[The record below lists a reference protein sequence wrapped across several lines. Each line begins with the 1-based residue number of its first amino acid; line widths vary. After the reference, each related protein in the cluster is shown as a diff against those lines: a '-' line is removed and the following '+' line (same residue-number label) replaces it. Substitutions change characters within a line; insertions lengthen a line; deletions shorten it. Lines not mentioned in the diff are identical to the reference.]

1 MPISETEVEKPAAQ
15 GAAMEIT
22 VSRQDLVRE
31 LTATQSVVERKT
43 TIPILSN
50 FLLEAEEDRLNIT
63 ATDLDQ
69 AIRTSTAVKVK
80 KPGSCTVPARKLY
93 DYIKLLPEGDISIKL
108 LENHWVQIRSG
119 RSNTKIVGMA
129 RANYP
134 QVPEFPAVAATSISL
149 IALKTLIARTIFAIS
164 NEESRYTLNGALLVI
179 KAESLAMV
187 ATDGHR
193 LSYVEKPN
201 ENLEGISGEKRVLI
215 PRKALQELQ
224 QLLTVTEVEKVEF
237 ADDEHTLFFRVGH
250 RTLSTRKLS
259 GQFPNFEAVM
269 PRDNTK
275 FAVVRCSELSAAIQR
290 VAQFA
295 DERSGAIRMRLEG
308 NELRSAPTQLNQARA
323 KTPSTP
329 PTPATPSWW
338 ASTRYTFSTS
348 SKPSATRVKSASNSR
363 TPSPPARC
371 VQKTPTPNTSI
382 ATSLCRCGFEEAT
395 QKRQSHSAEVFVP
408 VACQIPPSLWLRSL
422 SPGAATGRVAPIC
435 LPATGLPH
443 SGHCLVWLPRNILV
457 FTGQLRDCILVPVCQ
472 PRALALPVTIPRATQ
487 G

>member
-50 FLLEAEEDRLNIT
+50 FLLEAEDDRLNIT

-69 AIRTSTAVKVK
+69 AIRTSAAVKVK
-80 KPGSCTVPARKLY
+80 KAGSCTIPARKLY
-93 DYIKLLPEGDISIKL
+93 DYIKLLPDGDISIKL

-134 QVPEFPAVAATSISL
+134 QVPEFPSVPATSISL

-224 QLLTVTEVEKVEF
+224 QLLTNTEADKVEF
-237 ADDEHTLFFRVGH
+237 ADDEHTLFFRIGH

-275 FAVVRCSELSAAIQR
+275 FAVVRSSELSAAIQR

-295 DERSGAIRMRLEG
+295 DERSGAVRLRLEG
-308 NELRSAPTQLNQARA
+308 NELKISANSTESGESEDTID
-323 KTPSTP
+323 TPYSSDP
-329 PTPATPSWW
+329 IIVGFNSIYILDFLKALGNEGEVRLEFKDSQSAGQMRPEDPDAEYKY
-338 ASTRYTFSTS
+338 RYVLM
-348 SKPSATRVKSASNSR
+348 PMR
-363 TPSPPARC
+363 
-371 VQKTPTPNTSI
+371 I
-382 ATSLCRCGFEEAT
+382 
-395 QKRQSHSAEVFVP
+395 
-408 VACQIPPSLWLRSL
+408 
-422 SPGAATGRVAPIC
+422 
-435 LPATGLPH
+435 
-443 SGHCLVWLPRNILV
+443 
-457 FTGQLRDCILVPVCQ
+457 
-472 PRALALPVTIPRATQ
+472 
-487 G
+487 

>member
-1 MPISETEVEKPAAQ
+1 MCCRVWPVQEAGFEGEYRPMPIMETEVEKPAVQ

-22 VSRQDLVRE
+22 VSRQDLVKE

-50 FLLEAEEDRLNIT
+50 FLIEADGDRLNIT

-69 AIRTSTAVKVK
+69 AIRTSTEAKVK
-80 KPGSCTVPARKLY
+80 KPGACTIPARKLY
-93 DYIKLLPEGDISIKL
+93 DYVKLLPEGDISIKL

-119 RSNTKIVGMA
+119 RSNTKMVGMA

-134 QVPEFPAVAATSISL
+134 QVPEFPTVAATSISTL
-149 IALKTLIARTIFAIS
+149 ALKTLIARTIFAIS

-193 LSYVEKPN
+193 LSFVEKAN
-201 ENLEGISGEKRVLI
+201 EALEGISGEKRVLI

-224 QLLTVTEVEKVEF
+224 QLLSATEAEKIEF

-250 RTLSTRKLS
+250 RTMSTRKLS

-275 FAVVRCSELSAAIQR
+275 FAVVRSSELSAAIQR

-295 DERSGAIRMRLEG
+295 DERSGAIRLRLEG
-308 NELRSAPTQLNQARA
+308 NELKISSSSTESGESEDTIDTPYSSDPIVVGFNSGYILDFLKALGNEGEVRLEFKDSQSAGQMRPEDPDAEY
-323 KTPSTP
+323 KY
-329 PTPATPSWW
+329 
-338 ASTRYTFSTS
+338 RYVLM
-348 SKPSATRVKSASNSR
+348 PMR
-363 TPSPPARC
+363 
-371 VQKTPTPNTSI
+371 I
-382 ATSLCRCGFEEAT
+382 
-395 QKRQSHSAEVFVP
+395 
-408 VACQIPPSLWLRSL
+408 
-422 SPGAATGRVAPIC
+422 
-435 LPATGLPH
+435 
-443 SGHCLVWLPRNILV
+443 
-457 FTGQLRDCILVPVCQ
+457 
-472 PRALALPVTIPRATQ
+472 
-487 G
+487 